1 MKINFLILLGI
12 LSIFLF
18 SCDSGLK
25 FNNPNDPNNKAKLQQ
40 GELGGECY
48 PNNTCDEGLTCDKEN
63 NICINDS
70 DISDDSEIPDNNSDK
85 ADTAHENG
93 DDEDDTPC
101 TEGTFKCHG
110 AFVSYICRD
119 GEWSHFKE
127 CGIDEIC
134 NDETGECEN
143 PDQEPDTPDTGNTNP
158 YDPTDTADTEG
169 DTEPPDISD
178 TADTEGDTEPTDTG
192 DTEPAEPQQGSCTEI
207 ALSTKLTYSDYTIP
221 TYYTTYTPNTGS
233 STTDTL
239 VIELKNIPQNDV
251 NGTYNLSGTNYSED
265 GILDI
270 IVLEDD
276 GVKYYFQREGTV
288 VISNYNAS
296 THNIK
301 AELKNVILEEVTL
314 NGSPLPVSTPVSNGA
329 CLKVKDTTVSY

>member
-1 MKINFLILLGI
+1 MRINFLILLGI

-18 SCDSGLK
+18 SCDDGIK
-25 FNNPNDPNNKAKLQQ
+25 FNNPNDPDNKVAVQQ
-40 GELGGECY
+40 GELNGECY
-48 PNNTCDEGLTCDKEN
+48 PNKTCDEGLTCDKEN
-63 NICINDS
+63 NTCIEESEKTNDS
-70 DISDDSEIPDNNSDK
+70 DK
-85 ADTAHENG
+85 TDTAPENG
-93 DDEDDTPC
+93 DDEEDTPC
-101 TEGTFKCHG
+101 TEGTFKCRS
-110 AFVSYICRD
+110 AFVSNICRN
-119 GEWSHFKE
+119 GEWSHYKE

-134 NDETGECEN
+134 NDETGRCEN
-143 PDQEPDTPDTGNTNP
+143 PDQEHDTPDSGDSVSDN
-158 YDPTDTADTEG
+158 DTDSG
-169 DTEPPDISD
+169 DISD
-178 TADTEGDTEPTDTG
+178 TDSGDTDSGDTSDTEPT
-192 DTEPAEPQQGSCTEI
+192 EPQQGNCTEI
-207 ALSTKLTYSDYTIP
+207 ALSTELTYSDYAIP

-270 IVLEDD
+270 IVLEDG

-329 CLKVKDTTVSY
+329 CLKVKDTTISY